1 MTSRVI
7 RFDSH
12 SLSYTDPAEDCY
24 LDPTD
29 PIHAL
34 KGQGMLGTLTPA
46 TVTAAYD
53 AHRRQ
58 QIQDQHFELR
68 RQAQAQGIRPGTPA
82 WFALN
87 QPRSK

>member
-1 MTSRVI
+1 VRQIKFDTSNL
-7 RFDSH
+7 SH
-12 SLSYTDPAEDCY
+12 GTDPDCY

-34 KGQGMLGTLTPA
+34 KGQGMVGKLTPA
-46 TVTAAYD
+46 MVSAAYD
-53 AHRRQ
+53 AHKRQ
-58 QIQDQHFELR
+58 QIQDQHFELL